1 MMLRI
6 YLFSQKLDYP
16 LMRSEISAKHQKR
29 SSLYYKI
36 AARRLCLALKKRKLS
51 NIFFWSYAQNNGKKI
66 QLKKIKVKIT

>member
-29 SSLYYKI
+29 SSLHYKV
-36 AARRLCLALKKRKLS
+36 AAGRLCLALKKRELF
-51 NIFFWSYAQNNGKKI
+51 NFFLWVFLFSCDQNNDKK
-66 QLKKIKVKIT
+66 LCAVKIT